1 MLYTRDGNDTLKRII
16 RRTLS
21 EDEGNKLGPSAKLA
35 SPQKIYR
42 DQYLPRESID
52 KWVNNILDNMLMEV
66 LNGSKAEENPYVG
79 RWKNMKDNITKEMWD
94 IFDETGIFLAL
105 CCHGF
110 SLIVDMVQSGE
121 LAKYPL
127 AVVKKLWDVFGNGL
141 AGWFD
146 INCKFKKHALEEFP
160 WCTCKGTQPHLPSR
174 LLNKT
179 LPGKMLVKKKKL
191 LVKRGIMCEKITDML
206 YEWRMEWVWAAKY
219 GDKLA

>member
-1 MLYTRDGNDTLKRII
+1 
-16 RRTLS
+16 
-21 EDEGNKLGPSAKLA
+21 
-35 SPQKIYR
+35 
-42 DQYLPRESID
+42 
-52 KWVNNILDNMLMEV
+52 
-66 LNGSKAEENPYVG
+66 
-79 RWKNMKDNITKEMWD
+79 MKDNITKEMWD

-174 LLNKT
+174 YFHGHTHRHLCQLDHLATYTKGLGLKDLKGCKQAFSKSNT
-179 LPGKMLVKKKKL
+179 LTLSICYASVF
-191 LVKRGIMCEKITDML
+191 
-206 YEWRMEWVWAAKY
+206 Y
-219 GDKLA
+219 